1 MSKEHAAVS
10 LEEAAQEVL
19 DGIEDRI
26 GEINRL
32 LQALRGGSQ
41 DPIVAAGLVRQHA
54 HSIKSMAAGINVSI
68 LQVLAHRLEDYL
80 APLDRLQDDAVE
92 DVQSFVDRLGEALDG
107 NLNATADEIADFC
120 RRLPAKKAS
129 PDEGFDPGEIQ
140 IRDIEVMLVSPPGT
154 ATNFVTRELA
164 ECGYRMINCFSTV
177 DALILAPQMKPDLVI
192 VSNVMPEL
200 SGVDFACAM
209 RAMPSTKDI
218 PVAMLTSEKRD
229 SPKLAGLPADVPLLS
244 KSARFADDVTQV
256 FQQLGLL

>member
-1 MSKEHAAVS
+1 MEKKDAAYV
-10 LEEAAQEVL
+10 EEAEQEVL

-26 GEINRL
+26 GEIGRL
-32 LQALRGGSQ
+32 LQELRDGSL
-41 DPIVAAGLVRQHA
+41 DRRVGIGLIRQHA
-54 HSIKSMAAGINVSI
+54 HSIKSMAAGINVGV

-80 APLDRLQDDAVE
+80 GPLDRLAGETIE
-92 DVQSFVDRLGEALDG
+92 DVQVFADRLGEALDG
-107 NLNATADEIADFC
+107 RLNATPEEIAAFC
-120 RRLPAKKAS
+120 RRLPAKKA
-129 PDEGFDPGEIQ
+129 DMDGGFDPNEVQ
-140 IRDIEVMLVSPPGT
+140 VRDIEVMLVSSPGT

-200 SGVDFACAM
+200 PGVDFACAM

-218 PVAMLTSEKRD
+218 PVAVLTSEKRD
-229 SPKLAGLPADVPLLS
+229 SPKLAGLPADVPVLS
-244 KSARFADDVTQV
+244 KSSRFGDDVTKV